1 MPFATFIH
9 QHRRVYQAKWIALDK
24 SNGFKLLDKDNQ
36 MDCLYSMAPDDE
48 ALLRFA
54 LDGEP
59 LRKEAREHLAQC
71 ETCQHRLAMFKQ
83 VNTALTVQLYRS
95 QCPSAEQLSFYCANL
110 LPPDDNMHIAAHILA
125 CPLCST
131 EVADTRRFMAEVE
144 PLPIADFSPQVVVRS
159 IRRIAASLVRQQAQ
173 FVLRGADAPS
183 ESGWPRQYHAETI
196 DLSLHLSR
204 ASNGDYLLLGIL
216 TSTDNTESVDA
227 FEGAKVELYAASNA
241 ALESQTPIRITEV
254 DDLGN
259 IVFNAVPIGQ
269 YTLLLHL
276 PEREVIIE
284 DITIV

>member
-1 MPFATFIH
+1 
-9 QHRRVYQAKWIALDK
+9 
-24 SNGFKLLDKDNQ
+24 
-36 MDCLYSMAPDDE
+36 MDCLHSMAPDDE
-48 ALLRFA
+48 ELLRFA

-59 LRKEAREHLAQC
+59 LREEAREHLAQC

-83 VNTALTVQLYRS
+83 VNTALTAQLYRS

-110 LPPDDNMHIAAHILA
+110 LSPDDNMHIAAHILD
-125 CPLCST
+125 CPLCSA
-131 EVADTRRFMAEVE
+131 EVADTRRFMTEVE
-144 PLPIADFSPQVVVRS
+144 PLPVAEFSPQAVVRN

-183 ESGWPRQYHAETI
+183 ETGWPRQYRAEII

-216 TSTDNTESVDA
+216 TSTDNAESVDA
-227 FEGAKVELYAASNA
+227 FECAKAELYPASNVA
-241 ALESQTPIRITEV
+241 SETQTPIRITEV

-276 PEREVIIE
+276 PEREIVIE
-284 DITIV
+284 DITIE

>member
-1 MPFATFIH
+1 MPLATFIH

-24 SNGFKLLDKDNQ
+24 SNRFKLLDKDNQ
-36 MDCLYSMAPDDE
+36 MDCLHAMAPDDE

-59 LRKEAREHLAQC
+59 LRKEARDHLAQC
-71 ETCQHRLAMFKQ
+71 ETCQHRLEMFKQ
-83 VNTALTVQLYRS
+83 VNNALTAQFYRN

-110 LPPDDNMHIAAHILA
+110 LPPDDKVHIAAHILD

-144 PLPIADFSPQVVVRS
+144 PLPIADFSPQVVVRR
-159 IRRIAASLVRQQAQ
+159 IRRIAASLVRQQTQ
-173 FVLRGADAPS
+173 FVLRGA
-183 ESGWPRQYHAETI
+183 ETNWPRQYHAESI

-204 ASNGDYLLLGIL
+204 ASNGDHLLLGIL
-216 TSTDNTESVDA
+216 TSTDNAESVDA
-227 FEGAKVELYAASNA
+227 FEGTKAELYPANNVAP
-241 ALESQTPIRITEV
+241 ETQMPICTTEV

-276 PEREVIIE
+276 PDREIVIE
-284 DITIV
+284 DLTIQ